1 MLSAAYT
8 VPGVRRTS
16 ILLAAI
22 GLLAGVPAPSSAAPA
37 LRGEVI
43 GTSGRGAAIRAVAI
57 GPDAAPRKV
66 LVVGCV
72 HGNECAGGAVTRRL
86 RRLEPPPG
94 VQVWVI
100 DRLNPDGAAAGT
112 RQNARGVDLNRNFP
126 YRWRALGAPGS
137 TFYSGPRAGS
147 EPETRAA
154 RTLILRIRPAVSIW
168 FHQHMHVVVRAPGD
182 VALQRHY
189 GRLTG
194 LGLRD
199 LPPYPG
205 TAVSWEHHV
214 LPETTSFVVELARG
228 AMSARAVAAHARAVL
243 SVARG

>member
-1 MLSAAYT
+1 MGLSA
-8 VPGVRRTS
+8 
-16 ILLAAI
+16 ILAAAI
-22 GLLAGVPAPSSAAPA
+22 ALHGVT
-37 LRGEVI
+37 I
-43 GTSGRGAAIRAVAI
+43 GTSVDGAPIRAVSI

-72 HGNECAGGAVTRRL
+72 HGNECAGVAVTRAL
-86 RRLEPPPG
+86 RRAPPPPG
-94 VQVWVI
+94 VQLWVI

-126 YRWRALGAPGS
+126 YGWRAQGTPGS
-137 TFYSGPRAGS
+137 TFFSGARPSS
-147 EPETRAA
+147 EPETSAA
-154 RTLILRIRPAVSIW
+154 RRLILRIRPAVSIW

-194 LGLRD
+194 LPLRD

-205 TAVSWEHHV
+205 TAVAWQHHA
-214 LPETTSFVVELARG
+214 LPASTAFVVELG
-228 AMSARAVAAHARAVL
+228 AGTLRTRAVAAHVRAVL
-243 SVARG
+243 SVSE